1 LKPNRNERAVPPAA
15 PAYHED
21 GFVARIAA
29 RTIPERWAVG
39 DRSGDDEEC
48 VMTICRAVPA
58 LAVAIFAA
66 IAPAAAQDFY
76 KGKTVTIVVGFTPGG
91 GFDLNARLLAR
102 HMGRHLAGNPDVIV
116 QNMPGAASLK
126 SVLYLDTAA
135 PRDGTV
141 ISTFNFGQIGDS
153 RMMPEKVKVDF
164 RKFSWIGSISQDLTI
179 CYTWHALGVK
189 TLAQLQ
195 RHGTVHMG
203 STGVGTSSDINQKIL
218 KEIFKVP
225 VQQVAGYP
233 GSAEERLAIERHEL
247 EGDCGA
253 WSSIPQEWVEGAKIN
268 PILRSGPI
276 VPPDLPPD
284 VPYGVDIAPSER
296 ERDIIAMLT
305 ASGQVGRPFIAS
317 AMAPAERIAL
327 LRAAFDATVKDP
339 EFIADAAKIRM
350 PVTPKSGPEALRTV
364 EAIYATPDDIVLA
377 ARKIA
382 GE

>member
-1 LKPNRNERAVPPAA
+1 MTLPLELRFRRWLIGNRPALSCRD
-15 PAYHED
+15 HEE
-21 GFVARIAA
+21 F
-29 RTIPERWAVG
+29 
-39 DRSGDDEEC
+39 
-48 VMTICRAVPA
+48 VMTICRAGAPA
-58 LAVAIFAA
+58 LVLTIAAVATS
-66 IAPAAAQDFY
+66 APAAAQEFY
-76 KGKTVTIVVGFTPGG
+76 KGKTLTIVVGFSPGG

-102 HMGRHLAGNPDVIV
+102 HMGRHIAGNPDVIV

-141 ISTFNFGQIGDS
+141 IATFNFGQIGDS

-164 RKFSWIGSISQDLTI
+164 RKFSWIGSISQDLTV
-179 CYTWHALGVK
+179 CYTWHTLGIK

-203 STGVGTSSDINQKIL
+203 LTGVGTSSDINQRIL

-225 VQQVAGYP
+225 VVQVAGYP
-233 GSAEERLAIERHEL
+233 GSAEERLAIERREL
-247 EGDCGA
+247 DGDCGA

-268 PILRSGPI
+268 PILRSAPLEA
-276 VPPDLPPD
+276 PDLPPD
-284 VPYGVDIAPSER
+284 VPYGADIAPSA
-296 ERDIIAMLT
+296 RDRDVIRLLT

-317 AMAPAERIAL
+317 PMVPAERVKV
-327 LRAAFDATVKDP
+327 LRAAFDATMKD
-339 EFIADAAKIRM
+339 ESFIADAAYIRM
-350 PVTPKSGPEALRTV
+350 PVVPKSGKEALSTV
-364 EAIYATPDDIVLA
+364 AEIYATADDIVQA

>member
-1 LKPNRNERAVPPAA
+1 
-15 PAYHED
+15 
-21 GFVARIAA
+21 
-29 RTIPERWAVG
+29 
-39 DRSGDDEEC
+39 
-48 VMTICRAVPA
+48 MTICRAVSA
-58 LAVAIFAA
+58 LAVATSAA
-66 IAPAAAQDFY
+66 ITPAAAQDFY
-76 KGKTVTIVVGFTPGG
+76 KGKTLTIVVGFTPGG

-102 HMGRHLAGNPDVIV
+102 HMGRHIAGNPDVIV

-126 SVLYLDTAA
+126 SVLYLDTTA

-141 ISTFNFGQIGDS
+141 IATFNFGQIGDS

-164 RKFSWIGSISQDLTI
+164 RKFGWIGSISQDLTI
-179 CYTWHALGVK
+179 CYTWHALGIK
-189 TLAQLQ
+189 TLGELQ

-203 STGVGTSSDINQKIL
+203 LTGVGTSSDINQKIL

-233 GSAEERLAIERHEL
+233 GSAEERLAIERREL
-247 EGDCGA
+247 DGDCGA

-268 PILRSGPI
+268 PVLRSGPI
-276 VPPDLPPD
+276 VPRDLPPN

-296 ERDIIAMLT
+296 ERDIIALLT

-317 AMAPAERIAL
+317 SMVPAERIEL

-339 EFIADAAKIRM
+339 EFIADATKIRM
-350 PVTPKSGPEALRTV
+350 PVTPKSGREALRTV
-364 EAIYATPDDIVLA
+364 EDIYATPDDIVQA